1 MDCSEL
7 HSLQTPAECSAA
19 LGSLQ
24 SPWLAVHPERCV
36 RLRHRLVECGRCADA
51 CTGGAIGLED
61 GVLDVDPRRCV
72 GCGACQK
79 SCPFGVISIHP
90 ETGKAMKCDGCWGR
104 IQAGLLPACVHTC
117 PTGAL
122 TLTD

>member
-1 MDCSEL
+1 MDMKVCSQKAISRNEL
-7 HSLQTPAECSAA
+7 
-19 LGSLQ
+19 GY
-24 SPWLAVHPERCV
+24 V
-36 RLRHRLVECGRCADA
+36 
-51 CTGGAIGLED
+51 
-61 GVLDVDPRRCV
+61 VLDGDKCV

>member
-1 MDCSEL
+1 MNSVKKRRR
-7 HSLQTPAECSAA
+7 
-19 LGSLQ
+19 
-24 SPWLAVHPERCV
+24 AV
-36 RLRHRLVECGRCADA
+36 
-51 CTGGAIGLED
+51 
-61 GVLDVDPRRCV
+61 VDPSACVACGCCVKVCPLQAIEIVRGVMAQVRQDKCV